1 MERIWNYVYYAIFNF
16 LKQLYK
22 LLSYI
27 DPFRLIY
34 KIPAIKKFYA
44 KGGIDDMNKFTDDII
59 FNNKMS
65 GLHSIWAGIQ
75 MGGLLVFLEYGLF
88 NILQAIL
95 GKSLIQLVWQPGNPY
110 KWIFIIGFLIIPW
123 IINEQ
128 LLFKNEK
135 YLKYFEE
142 FDKETKK
149 VKRKWAW
156 ISFGIIIGILTF
168 FVLSFVP
175 LSKIY

>member
-1 MERIWNYVYYAIFNF
+1 MERVWNYIHYTIFNF
-16 LKQLYK
+16 YKTIYK

-44 KGGIDDMNKFTDDII
+44 KGGIDDMNQFTDEVI
-59 FNNKMS
+59 FNNKMF

-75 MGGLLVFLEYGLF
+75 MGGLIILIEYGIF
-88 NILQAIL
+88 NIVQTLS
-95 GKSLIQLVWQPGNPY
+95 GKLLIQVFWEPGSSY
-110 KWIFIIGFLIIPW
+110 KWLFLIGLLVIPW
-123 IINEQ
+123 ILNEK
-128 LLFKNEK
+128 LLFKNDK
-135 YLKYFEE
+135 YLKYFDE
-142 FDKETKK
+142 FDREPKEVT
-149 VKRKWAW
+149 RKWAW
-156 ISFGIIIGILTF
+156 ISFGIIMGILVF